1 MAPGHGGG
9 TGSFDVTEALAGAP
23 GGNGA
28 RPDANRGGE
37 PRRDDLPYFA
47 DDTDGGNRR
56 GPAAARRRARPR
68 PSRRPAG
75 PPGPTGGPVTG
86 DGPMTPPGAARGAGA
101 PVVARPSRR
110 SAPAPAAD

>member
-28 RPDANRGGE
+28 RPDTNHGGE

-56 GPAAARRRARPR
+56 GSRGAAPAARPAPAVPAARRP
-68 PSRRPAG
+68 PPA
-75 PPGPTGGPVTG
+75 PP
-86 DGPMTPPGAARGAGA
+86 AARSPAT
-101 PVVARPSRR
+101 AR
-110 SAPAPAAD
+110 